1 MIGVTVPQ
9 EVQVDVL
16 KRVRSSVLDVAED
29 CSRVW
34 KSAGRRIDGWTRFE
48 AWQAELVE
56 KDRGTDDVIWGLS

>member
-1 MIGVTVPQ
+1 MMGVTVPQ
-9 EVQVDVL
+9 EVQVVVL
-16 KRVRSSVLDVAED
+16 KSVRNNVLEVAED

-56 KDRGTDDVIWGLS
+56 KDREVEDAS